1 MDLLKGLK
9 LIWFVSSTP
18 KLYKYRYKYF
28 LALLQVYSHLTWR
41 QTVKYVKCKI
51 QGQPLI
57 LLCILL
63 HGFRALLSFLLFFS
77 RKLKYFLTISTRTTK
92 VFFSSLI
99 LIHKYGR
106 CIWNWKQDIGMPK
119 SPQFWS
125 LWCLAP
131 RQPIRIPHL
140 SSLSA
145 GLYDDHSHTDN
156 GRMSQATRSI
166 LPCIPDSCK
175 LSLHFTRCLMMVTRI
190 SALWPCNS
198 KYLQK
203 Y

>member
-92 VFFSSLI
+92 VFFFPPWYWFTNMAAVSEIGNKTLVCQNPHSFGHFDVWHRGNPLESPTCLLFLQVSMMTIVTQIMDACLKPLGQSSLVSQI
-99 LIHKYGR
+99 LV
-106 CIWNWKQDIGMPK
+106 
-119 SPQFWS
+119 SF
-125 LWCLAP
+125 
-131 RQPIRIPHL
+131 
-140 SSLSA
+140 
-145 GLYDDHSHTDN
+145 LY
-156 GRMSQATRSI
+156 I
-166 LPCIPDSCK
+166 LQG
-175 LSLHFTRCLMMVTRI
+175 V
-190 SALWPCNS
+190 
-198 KYLQK
+198 
-203 Y
+203 